1 MTAYELAL
9 LVCDLEVAGLD
20 PADWMPRIR
29 PGVNT
34 CEVFARSVPDNK
46 DYFDRVDGRAPE
58 DCWCYV
64 RLVPPGPKI
73 VSRHPA
79 PGPRDGWTA
88 VLDACCYSH
97 QAAAVDWRG
106 CSRLGFR
113 LTTTTS
119 RPAALEAAAGMLNQ
133 IAESAIDEWAV
144 DVSDDDEPFDGV
156 CTIGE
161 PAVDEMPARFRCLPG
176 FECDPRRVCVPC
188 EEDEEDIQANRYA
201 FFLLTTDD
209 RDPVHLCREC
219 AEVAQAI
226 IERPSAL
233 QEYDKKDPPL
243 VSYFVH
249 RNGNLA
255 PGAAIWRLPYCE

>member
-46 DYFDRVDGRAPE
+46 DYFDRVDGHAPE

-88 VLDACCYSH
+88 VLDTCCYLH
-97 QAAAVDWRG
+97 QAAAADWPI
-106 CSRLGFR
+106 CPPLGFR
-113 LTTTTS
+113 LTATTS
-119 RPAALEAAAGMLNQ
+119 RPAALRAAAGMLDK
-133 IAESAIDEWAV
+133 IAASAIDEMPTLV
-144 DVSDDDEPFDGV
+144 RKLPGYGDEPRPS
-156 CTIGE
+156 CI
-161 PAVDEMPARFRCLPG
+161 
-176 FECDPRRVCVPC
+176 PC
-188 EEDEEDIQANRYA
+188 DEEGRATWCA

-209 RDPVHLCREC
+209 DQNPVHLCRAC

-226 IERPSAL
+226 IERLSAL
-233 QEYDKKDPPL
+233 QEYDKSDPPL
-243 VSYFVH
+243 VSYHVVRH
-249 RNGNLA
+249 NGNLA